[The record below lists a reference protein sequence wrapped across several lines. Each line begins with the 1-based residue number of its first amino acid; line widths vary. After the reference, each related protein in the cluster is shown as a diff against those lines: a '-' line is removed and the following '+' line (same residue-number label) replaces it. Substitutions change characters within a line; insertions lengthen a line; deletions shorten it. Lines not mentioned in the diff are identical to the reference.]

1 MIEEVC
7 MIATE
12 VNHNLSVVITID
24 RLIPLSPRDVCSC
37 QIASTVPA
45 NFTCIGLRTVCSTT
59 HISLN

>member
-24 RLIPLSPRDVCSC
+24 RLRSSPRDVCSC

-45 NFTCIGLRTVCSTT
+45 TFTCIGLRTVCSTT